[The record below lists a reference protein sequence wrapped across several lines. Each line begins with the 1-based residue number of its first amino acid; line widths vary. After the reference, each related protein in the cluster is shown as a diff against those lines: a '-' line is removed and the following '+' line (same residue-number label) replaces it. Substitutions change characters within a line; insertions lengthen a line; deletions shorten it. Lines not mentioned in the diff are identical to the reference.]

1 MYKVGKTLNYV
12 DWAPKA
18 CIKRCVFNLRLKV
31 SMSEIALICDGRKFH
46 WRLPATAKARSPNCS
61 LVAGINKSVDD
72 DDLSDVRDGMLDN
85 GVKSSVRYDG
95 AVCESDLCTSRQ
107 IL

>member
-1 MYKVGKTLNYV
+1 MSHAEKLFMYKVGKTLNYV

-46 WRLPATAKARSPNCS
+46 WRLPATAKARSSNCS

-72 DDLSDVRDGMLDN
+72 DDLSDVRYAGQW
-85 GVKSSVRYDG
+85 GEEFR
-95 AVCESDLCTSRQ
+95 E
-107 IL
+107 I